1 MRIRHVKDHAR
12 ARKEAYPD
20 IGDQLDAIW
29 TALSGQKNLPADTKE
44 MFDKVMAVKAKFPK
58 PQK

>member
-1 MRIRHVKDHAR
+1 MKITHVKDHAV

-29 TALSGQKNLPADTKE
+29 TVLSSQEDLPEKTKA
-44 MFDKVMAVKAKFPK
+44 MRRR
-58 PQK
+58 